1 MKFKK
6 SKVFEVLQSYYFLNK
21 VDEIRVDDECIEI
34 WIETELAVSFDIL
47 GDELK
52 IAFGSD
58 VNYSDEEL
66 ADYLGLLTDL
76 QDCLVK

>member
-21 VDEIRVDDECIEI
+21 VDEVRVDDECIEI
-34 WIETELAVSFDIL
+34 WIETELAVSFDIINE
-47 GDELK
+47 ELK

-58 VNYSDEEL
+58 VNYNDEEL
-66 ADYLGLLTDL
+66 EDYLGLLVDL
-76 QDCLVK
+76 KECLIK

>member
-1 MKFKK
+1 MKFRK

-21 VDEIRVDDECIEI
+21 VDEIRVLDECIEI
-34 WIETELAVSFDIL
+34 WIENELAVSFDIL

-58 VNYSDEEL
+58 VNYNEREL
-66 ADYLGLLTDL
+66 ADYLGLLADL